1 MSANNPLT
9 WIAGLVVLTFVILP
23 SAVALIGIYL
33 HACGQERQERQ
44 ENLEGRNTGE
54 TNT

>member
-23 SAVALIGIYL
+23 SAVALIGIYM
-33 HACGQERQERQ
+33 HASGQDGR
-44 ENLEGRNTGE
+44 ENLETRKTGD
-54 TNT
+54 NKP

>member
-33 HACGQERQERQ
+33 HACGQERR